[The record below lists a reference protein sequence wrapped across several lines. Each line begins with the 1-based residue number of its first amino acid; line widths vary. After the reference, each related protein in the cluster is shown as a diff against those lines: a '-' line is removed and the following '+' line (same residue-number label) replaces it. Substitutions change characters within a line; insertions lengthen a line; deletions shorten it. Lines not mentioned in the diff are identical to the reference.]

1 MYYSANFIGEECIA
15 AGGSNQNAL
24 KFKDR
29 ISTAD
34 LSTVKNLNGG
44 VFCFDHRYTF
54 RKFKFFIFLDFHHFW
69 VFLDFISQI
78 LVKNE

>member
-34 LSTVKNLNGG
+34 MSTVKNLNGG

-54 RKFKFFIFLDFHHFW
+54 LNPIFF
-69 VFLDFISQI
+69 
-78 LVKNE
+78 